1 VYLGRF
7 AVVFADVVG
16 GRTAVVV
23 LVCVWVAIASVVT
36 VINLGKKMKR
46 SAFELGK
53 KYFIRTATYHVV
65 GQLNEIYTNELVL
78 SSASWIADSG
88 RFNAALTSGNFEEIE
103 PFVNDV
109 IVSRGGIIDATEWT
123 HILPTKVK

>member
-1 VYLGRF
+1 
-7 AVVFADVVG
+7 
-16 GRTAVVV
+16 
-23 LVCVWVAIASVVT
+23 
-36 VINLGKKMKR
+36 MKP

-65 GQLNEIYTNELVL
+65 GQLNEIYQKELVL
-78 SSASWIADSG
+78 TSASWIADSG
-88 RFNAALTSGNFEEIE
+88 RFNAALVSGIFEEIE

-123 HILPTKVK
+123 HELPSKVK

>member
-1 VYLGRF
+1 
-7 AVVFADVVG
+7 
-16 GRTAVVV
+16 
-23 LVCVWVAIASVVT
+23 
-36 VINLGKKMKR
+36 MKP

-65 GQLNEIYTNELVL
+65 GQLNEIYQKELVL
-78 SSASWIADSG
+78 TSASWIADSG
-88 RFNAALTSGNFEEIE
+88 RFNAALVSGIFEEIE

-123 HILPTKVK
+123 HELPYQVK

>member
-1 VYLGRF
+1 
-7 AVVFADVVG
+7 
-16 GRTAVVV
+16 
-23 LVCVWVAIASVVT
+23 
-36 VINLGKKMKR
+36 MKQ
-46 SAFELGK
+46 SAFVIGN

-65 GQLNEIYTNELVL
+65 GKLVNIYTNELVL

-88 RFNAALTSGNFEEIE
+88 RFNAALTNGKFEEIE

-123 HILPTKVK
+123 HELPSKVK

>member
-1 VYLGRF
+1 
-7 AVVFADVVG
+7 
-16 GRTAVVV
+16 
-23 LVCVWVAIASVVT
+23 
-36 VINLGKKMKR
+36 MKQ
-46 SAFELGK
+46 SAFVIGN

-65 GQLNEIYTNELVL
+65 GKLVNIYTNELVL

-88 RFNAALTSGNFEEIE
+88 RFNAALTNGNFEEVE

-123 HILPTKVK
+123 HELPSKVK

>member
-1 VYLGRF
+1 M
-7 AVVFADVVG
+7 
-16 GRTAVVV
+16 
-23 LVCVWVAIASVVT
+23 
-36 VINLGKKMKR
+36 KK

-65 GQLNEIYTNELVL
+65 GQLNEIYQMELVL
-78 SSASWIADSG
+78 TSASWIADSG
-88 RFNAALTSGNFEEIE
+88 RFNAALVSGIFEEIE

-123 HILPTKVK
+123 HELPSKVK

>member
-1 VYLGRF
+1 
-7 AVVFADVVG
+7 
-16 GRTAVVV
+16 
-23 LVCVWVAIASVVT
+23 
-36 VINLGKKMKR
+36 MKN

-65 GQLNEIYTNELVL
+65 GQLNEIYQKELVL
-78 SSASWIADSG
+78 TSASWIADSG
-88 RFNAALTSGNFEEIE
+88 RFNAALVSGNFEEIE

-123 HILPTKVK
+123 HELPSKVK

>member
-1 VYLGRF
+1 ME
-7 AVVFADVVG
+7 
-16 GRTAVVV
+16 
-23 LVCVWVAIASVVT
+23 
-36 VINLGKKMKR
+36 K

>member
-1 VYLGRF
+1 M
-7 AVVFADVVG
+7 
-16 GRTAVVV
+16 
-23 LVCVWVAIASVVT
+23 
-36 VINLGKKMKR
+36 KK

-65 GQLNEIYTNELVL
+65 GQLNEIYQKELVL
-78 SSASWIADSG
+78 TSASWIADSG
-88 RFNAALTSGNFEEIE
+88 RFNAALVSGIFEEIE

-123 HILPTKVK
+123 HELPSTVK

>member
-1 VYLGRF
+1 
-7 AVVFADVVG
+7 
-16 GRTAVVV
+16 
-23 LVCVWVAIASVVT
+23 
-36 VINLGKKMKR
+36 MKP
-46 SAFELGK
+46 SAFVIGK

-65 GQLNEIYTNELVL
+65 GRLDEIYKNELVL

-109 IVSRGGIIDATEWT
+109 IVSRGGIIDATEWD
-123 HILPTKVK
+123 HELPSQVK

>member
-1 VYLGRF
+1 M
-7 AVVFADVVG
+7 
-16 GRTAVVV
+16 
-23 LVCVWVAIASVVT
+23 
-36 VINLGKKMKR
+36 KK

-65 GQLNEIYTNELVL
+65 GQLNEIYQKELVL
-78 SSASWIADSG
+78 TSASWIADSG
-88 RFNAALTSGNFEEIE
+88 RFNAALVSGIFEEIE

-123 HILPTKVK
+123 HELPSKVK

>member
-1 VYLGRF
+1 M
-7 AVVFADVVG
+7 
-16 GRTAVVV
+16 
-23 LVCVWVAIASVVT
+23 
-36 VINLGKKMKR
+36 KK
-46 SAFELGK
+46 SAFEIGK
-53 KYFIRTATYHVV
+53 SYFIRTATYHVV
-65 GQLNEIYTNELVL
+65 GKLMNIYTNELVL

-123 HILPTKVK
+123 HELPSKVK

>member
-1 VYLGRF
+1 M
-7 AVVFADVVG
+7 
-16 GRTAVVV
+16 
-23 LVCVWVAIASVVT
+23 
-36 VINLGKKMKR
+36 KK

-88 RFNAALTSGNFEEIE
+88 RFNAALVSGNFNEIE

-123 HILPTKVK
+123 HFLPSKVK

>member
-1 VYLGRF
+1 
-7 AVVFADVVG
+7 
-16 GRTAVVV
+16 
-23 LVCVWVAIASVVT
+23 
-36 VINLGKKMKR
+36 MKQ
-46 SAFELGK
+46 SAFVIGN

-65 GQLNEIYTNELVL
+65 GKLVNIYTNELVL

-88 RFNAALTSGNFEEIE
+88 RFNAALISGNFEEIE

-123 HILPTKVK
+123 HELPSKVK